1 MSCRNPRNKL
11 GYWLLSTR
19 VEQVNNINISITFI
33 KRILLKVE
41 LEKESMELKKQ
52 LDDLTSLRRKSA
64 DDVEEERTRREEIQ
78 KKLRDAE
85 YQLSLMVM
93 PAE

>member
-1 MSCRNPRNKL
+1 M
-11 GYWLLSTR
+11 
-19 VEQVNNINISITFI
+19 
-33 KRILLKVE
+33 E

>member
-1 MSCRNPRNKL
+1 M
-11 GYWLLSTR
+11 
-19 VEQVNNINISITFI
+19 NNINISVTLI

-64 DDVEEERTRREEIQ
+64 DDVEEERNRREEIQ